1 MPKSRK
7 VKKNKTQK
15 KEKPPMGSRMTAIS
29 DMENGMRIMNWLEEN
44 YKVQSTDLTEEEIS
58 EETEEQ
64 EEESEEEEVESTPHS

>member
-58 EETEEQ
+58 EEQEAESEE
-64 EEESEEEEVESTPHS
+64 EEEEVESTPHS

>member
-1 MPKSRK
+1 
-7 VKKNKTQK
+7 
-15 KEKPPMGSRMTAIS
+15 MGSRMTAIS

-64 EEESEEEEVESTPHS
+64 EEESEEEEVEFLTLYMLSNQLFLELYPF